1 VAVSAPALA
10 EAIAAIVGGEH
21 LITAP
26 SQLAAA
32 AIEGVQPRW
41 LARPGSLDEVGR
53 VLSLASAQGLAVAPR
68 GSGSALDLGAPPA
81 RLDLVV
87 DLSRLSAILEYVPAD
102 MVATVQA
109 GVTLDLLARE
119 LGRHGQMLALDP
131 YGGGSRTVGG
141 VLATNASG
149 PRRFRYGTGRDLL
162 LGARFVQADGTATW
176 GGSKVVKSVT
186 GYDIPK
192 LLTGSLGTLGV
203 IVEATLRLHPVQPA
217 SGSWLFSLASRE
229 AAAALVAAI
238 LDSSLEPERLAW
250 LNAAALERVGSE
262 RGEAA
267 VAVSVATVAEAV
279 ASQGALLGSMASR
292 LGARVSALDEGF
304 WTRMGGALATSIVLK
319 LASEIRRLPFWAGEV
334 ERVLTRHGLTAS
346 LVGEAGNGILRAA
359 VEVSGLADT
368 GADTWAREI
377 VSPLRETLAAEGGSL
392 VVERAPLGLKRAV
405 DVWGPIPEVAL
416 AVMRRLKSEFDP
428 RGVLNPGRFVGGL

>member
-1 VAVSAPALA
+1 M
-10 EAIAAIVGGEH
+10 
-21 LITAP
+21 
-26 SQLAAA
+26 
-32 AIEGVQPRW
+32 
-41 LARPGSLDEVGR
+41 
-53 VLSLASAQGLAVAPR
+53 SLASAEGLSVAPR

-81 RLDLVV
+81 RLDLIV
-87 DLSRLSAILEYVPAD
+87 DLSRLGAILDYVPAD

-119 LGRHGQMLALDP
+119 LGKHGQMLALDP

-149 PRRFRYGTGRDLL
+149 QRRFRYGTGRDLL
-162 LGARFVQADGTATW
+162 LGARFVQADGTVTW

-203 IVEATLRLHPVQPA
+203 IAEATLRLHPVQPA
-217 SGSWLFSLASRE
+217 SGSWLFSFTSRE
-229 AAAALVAAI
+229 AAAALVAAV
-238 LDSSLEPERLAW
+238 LAGSLEPERLAW
-250 LNAAALERVGSE
+250 LNAGALERVGSG
-262 RGEAA
+262 RAEAA

-279 ASQGALLGSMASR
+279 TSQGAELGSMASR
-292 LGARVSALDEGF
+292 LGARVSALDAGF
-304 WTRMGGALATSIVLK
+304 WTRMGGALASSTVVK

-334 ERVLTRHGLTAS
+334 ERIISGHGLTVS

-359 VEVSGLADT
+359 VEGSVSP
-368 GADTWAREI
+368 DTWVREI
-377 VSPLRETLAAEGGSL
+377 VAPLREALAAEGGSL
-392 VVERAPLGLKRAV
+392 VVERAPLGLKLAA
-405 DVWGPIPEVAL
+405 DVWGPIPTVAL
-416 AVMRRLKSEFDP
+416 AVMRRLKAEFDP